1 MLGQRTYCCPVYWL
15 DRAVGFSSV
24 PGSHSATLKAI
35 SRMLRRLTA
44 GAVWW
49 EGGLVGSEVVTY
61 RVDDATTV
69 QFEVDAVEGF
79 RPAGAGEVLARV
91 REAAG
96 PAVEAA
102 RAVLEKVK
110 EAGPDRVEIRFGIK
124 ASGGASW
131 LVARAAGEA
140 NFDVTLSW
148 ERGGG
153 QRGAGAAGGPGSG
166 GE

>member
-1 MLGQRTYCCPVYWL
+1 M
-15 DRAVGFSSV
+15 
-24 PGSHSATLKAI
+24 
-35 SRMLRRLTA
+35 
-44 GAVWW
+44 
-49 EGGLVGSEVVTY
+49 GSEVVTY

-69 QFEVDAVEGF
+69 QFEIEPAAGF
-79 RPAGAGEVLARV
+79 RPAGAAEVIARV
-91 REAAG
+91 RDAAG

-110 EAGPDRVEIRFGIK
+110 EARPDRVEIRFGIK

-131 LVARAAGEA
+131 LVAKAAGEA

-148 ERGGG
+148 SRDTG
-153 QRGAGAAGGPGSG
+153 QDRPG